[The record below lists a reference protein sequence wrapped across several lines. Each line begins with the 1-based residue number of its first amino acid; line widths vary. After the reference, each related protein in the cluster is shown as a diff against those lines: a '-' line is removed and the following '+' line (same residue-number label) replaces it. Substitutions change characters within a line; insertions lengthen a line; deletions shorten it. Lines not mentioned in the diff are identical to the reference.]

1 MKCYIYRIIVKYYA
15 FTMGFKKGKEWKGN
29 KFGRPKGSQNRS
41 TEQMKLNISR
51 ALNGTLDYLKED
63 LEKIREKDPA
73 EAIKL
78 ATKLL
83 DYTLPK
89 MKSVEVKGEIEQK
102 IEQIVVNIKRSGSEE
117 DRREQTQ

>member
-1 MKCYIYRIIVKYYA
+1 
-15 FTMGFKKGKEWKGN
+15 MGFKKGKEWKGN
-29 KFGRPKGSQNRS
+29 KFGRPRGSQNRS

>member
-1 MKCYIYRIIVKYYA
+1 MCYYVVNNYTT
-15 FTMGFKKGKEWKGN
+15 TMPFKAGKDWKGN
-29 KFGRPKGSQNRS
+29 KFGRPKGSQNRT
-41 TEQMKLNISR
+41 TEQMKVNISR

-83 DYTLPK
+83 DYTIPK
-89 MKSVEVKGEIEQK
+89 LKAVDMKSEVTHK
-102 IEQIVVNIKRSGSEE
+102 IEEISINIKRSGSE
-117 DRREQTQ
+117 DNN

>member
-1 MKCYIYRIIVKYYA
+1 
-15 FTMGFKKGKEWKGN
+15 MGFQKGN
-29 KFGRPKGSQNRS
+29 KFGKGRPKGSKNRT

-63 LEKIREKDPA
+63 LEKIRQEDPA

-102 IEQIVVNIKRSGSEE
+102 IEQIVVNIKRSGSE
-117 DRREQTQ
+117 DRRENNPE

>member
-1 MKCYIYRIIVKYYA
+1 MP
-15 FTMGFKKGKEWKGN
+15 FKKGKDWKGN

-41 TEQMKLNISR
+41 SEMMKLNIAR

-63 LEKIREKDPA
+63 LEKIREKDPV

-83 DYTLPK
+83 DYTIPK
-89 MKSVEVKGEIEQK
+89 LKAVDMKSEITHK
-102 IEQIVVNIKRSGSEE
+102 IEEISINIKRSGSNE
-117 DRREQTQ
+117 D